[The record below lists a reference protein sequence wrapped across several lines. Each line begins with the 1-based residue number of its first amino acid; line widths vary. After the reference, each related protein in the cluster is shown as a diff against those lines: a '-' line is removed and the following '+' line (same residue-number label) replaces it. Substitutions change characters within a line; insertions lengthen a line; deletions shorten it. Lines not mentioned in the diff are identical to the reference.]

1 MAQII
6 QFVAAVIVIAAFG
19 VFVYLNLRWRRR
31 QEAPTRIGL
40 PPHPRNVPGGVVP
53 VLRNH
58 VSFTVADPASRTWRG
73 IHVLEDF
80 ADHLRCYPNE
90 YRMTPIVQDGD
101 EAYFSVCGFEDSFHR
116 VVIRSTGRATGH
128 WFVRHSFGPGL
139 SETIDYWLKTSTR
152 FADVRWYSE
161 AEWDAMRPGQ
171 ERPW

>member
-6 QFVAAVIVIAAFG
+6 QLVAAVIVIAAFG

-31 QEAPTRIGL
+31 RNAPAGDAPLQRGD
-40 PPHPRNVPGGVVP
+40 VP

-58 VSFTVADPASRTWRG
+58 VSFTATDPASRTWRG

-80 ADHLRCYPNE
+80 ADHLRRYPNG

-101 EAYFSVCGFEDSFHR
+101 EAYLSFCWFEDDFHR
-116 VVIRSTGRATGH
+116 VVIRSSGRAAGH
-128 WFVRHSFGPGL
+128 WFVRHASGLGL
-139 SETIDYWLKTSTR
+139 SETIDDWLKASTR

-171 ERPW
+171 DRPR